1 MSLIA
6 SNMSLIA
13 IFGVDIVLIG
23 FPKVHN
29 ANTKNYMSPEK
40 YYFKDCLLRVLF
52 LNSVQFGNY
61 QFLEISVFEQMQS
74 LITWL
79 QK

>member
-6 SNMSLIA
+6 SNMSLTA
-13 IFGVDIVLIG
+13 IFGVDTVLIG

-29 ANTKNYMSPEK
+29 ANTKNCMSPER
-40 YYFKDCLLRVLF
+40 YSFNDCFLRVLF
-52 LNSVQFGNY
+52 LNSIPFGNY
-61 QFLEISVFEQMQS
+61 QFLEVSVFEQMQS